1 MILVRCKSLI
11 SIHII
16 CKCRW
21 RYIRMFPSIVVCGE
35 IMMVYKEMVYKEI
48 ERLISNDSE
57 KEMIETTTLQDEP
70 IIHANN
76 KKDENILRNVF
87 YDRGIGVLY
96 ISNTEKDIGE
106 FLEYICQK
114 LHISGKKAIID
125 KKNRILITD
134 DVFIYGKCLY
144 GNLLGIGYSGTSYY
158 VISNDITKGY
168 CYEKSHISENEK
180 RKVDEIL
187 IHLPENAKEISGL
200 ELMYYLG
207 LI

>member
-1 MILVRCKSLI
+1 
-11 SIHII
+11 
-16 CKCRW
+16 
-21 RYIRMFPSIVVCGE
+21 MFPSIVVCGE
-35 IMMVYKEMVYKEI
+35 IMMVYKEI

-57 KEMIETTTLQDEP
+57 KEMIETTSLQDEP
-70 IIHANN
+70 IIHASN

-87 YDRGIGVLY
+87 YDRVMEGVLY
-96 ISNTEKDIGE
+96 ISNTEKDIDE
-106 FLEYICQK
+106 FLKYICQK

-134 DVFIYGKCLY
+134 AVFIYGKCLY

-158 VISNDITKGY
+158 VISNDITKRY
-168 CYEKSHISENEK
+168 CHEKSHIYENEK
-180 RKVDEIL
+180 RHLDEML
-187 IHLPENAKEISGL
+187 VHLPENAKEISGL

>member
-1 MILVRCKSLI
+1 
-11 SIHII
+11 
-16 CKCRW
+16 
-21 RYIRMFPSIVVCGE
+21 MFPSIVVCGE

-106 FLEYICQK
+106 FL
-114 LHISGKKAIID
+114 G
-125 KKNRILITD
+125 
-134 DVFIYGKCLY
+134 
-144 GNLLGIGYSGTSYY
+144 
-158 VISNDITKGY
+158 
-168 CYEKSHISENEK
+168 
-180 RKVDEIL
+180 RKQL
-187 IHLPENAKEISGL
+187 
-200 ELMYYLG
+200 
-207 LI
+207 